1 MSLNVIK
8 IVEKGRSILLP
19 FEITASTVQS
29 SISNEILYDGT
40 VFESCKKEQTKNK
53 IENTLKLSR
62 LQGSIP
68 KGAKLGFEPSYIP
81 SLMSCVRLCFISLFY
96 GGEKACIFYHVG
108 TENRRMNGNKEVL
121 NRLMSIL

>member
-1 MSLNVIK
+1 MIK

-19 FEITASTVQS
+19 FEITAFTVQS

-68 KGAKLGFEPSYIP
+68 KGAKLGILGQHKKKGVDVVDF
-81 SLMSCVRLCFISLFY
+81 
-96 GGEKACIFYHVG
+96 
-108 TENRRMNGNKEVL
+108 
-121 NRLMSIL
+121 SIEQEELYPMHPPV